1 MSVAETVLVVAVLS
15 IGASI
20 LWSTV
25 RYGMPPMPSLGRS
38 RQVMLELV
46 PEAPDGAIVDL
57 GSGWGTLA
65 WPFAR
70 RFPQT
75 PVIGYELSF
84 FPWLFSVLLARLTR
98 QRNLHFHRRDFR
110 QADLS
115 GAAVVLCYLAGEGMD
130 SVARMLDSPGPE
142 RALWVISHHFALP
155 GHEPETVIRL
165 NDLFATPVYRYR
177 INKQ

>member
-1 MSVAETVLVVAVLS
+1 MSVTETALVVVVLV

-38 RQVMLELV
+38 RQVMLEMV
-46 PEAPDGAIVDL
+46 PGEPPGTIVDL

-70 RFPQT
+70 RFPQRW
-75 PVIGYELSF
+75 VIGYEVSF
-84 FPWLFSVLLARLTR
+84 FPWLFSVLMARVLR
-98 QRNLHFHRRDFR
+98 QRNLSFRRRDFR

-115 GAAVVLCYLAGEGMD
+115 GTAVVLCYLAGEGME
-130 SVARMLDSPGPE
+130 SVARLLDSAAP
-142 RALWVISHHFALP
+142 RDLWVISHHFALP
-155 GHEPETVIRL
+155 GHEPESVVRL
-165 NDLFATPVYRYR
+165 NDLFNTPIYRYR
-177 INKQ
+177 INNH

>member
-1 MSVAETVLVVAVLS
+1 MSALEVAAVVVVLVV
-15 IGASI
+15 GASI

-46 PEAPDGAIVDL
+46 PDAPDGAIVDL

-75 PVIGYELSF
+75 PVIGYEISL
-84 FPWLFSVLLARLTR
+84 FPWLFSVLMAKLLR
-98 QRNLHFHRRDFR
+98 QHNLRFYRRDFR
-110 QADLS
+110 RADLS
-115 GAAVVLCYLAGEGMD
+115 GASVVLCYLAGEGME
-130 SVARMLDSPGPE
+130 SVARMLEGYDPE
-142 RALWVISHHFALP
+142 QPLWLISHHFALP
-155 GHEPETVIRL
+155 GHEPETVMRL
-165 NDLFATPVYRYR
+165 NDLFATPLYRYR